1 MRRGR
6 RPCIECG
13 APSIGRARCTRHY
26 EAYRTRQKAYGQ
38 WTVDQNVD
46 AADVIDMIGLLRQ
59 AGMPLRLIAATA
71 ELSPRT
77 VSGLLD
83 GTITTVSAA
92 TADRIAAL
100 PIPACW
106 PLEAPDSV
114 LVDSVGTVR
123 RLQALAVLGW
133 SYGALAERLGTTRT
147 ALGPVVAGHTKH
159 VKAQRARAVR
169 DLYNELSM
177 TFGGS
182 ARTVTVARKNGWVA
196 PLAWDDDTIDDP
208 AALPDT
214 STATVTTED
223 RIAEYE
229 WLCASGVDPVR
240 AAGQAGIS
248 TVTIRRHKQRAET
261 AA

>member
-1 MRRGR
+1 MRR
-6 RPCIECG
+6 
-13 APSIGRARCTRHY
+13 
-26 EAYRTRQKAYGQ
+26 KAYGQ
-38 WTVDQNVD
+38 WTVDQTVD
-46 AADVIDMIGLLRQ
+46 AADVSDKIRSLRQ
-59 AGMPLRLIAATA
+59 TGMPLRLIAATA
-71 ELSPRT
+71 ELSPST

-83 GTITTVSAA
+83 GTIVAVSAA
-92 TADRIAAL
+92 TADRIADL
-100 PIPACW
+100 PIPTCW

-114 LVDSVGTVR
+114 LVDSTGTVR
-123 RLQALAVLGW
+123 RLQGLAVLGW
-133 SYGALAERLGTTRT
+133 SCGALADRLGTSSR
-147 ALGPVVAGHTKH
+147 ALQPVVAGRIHH

-169 DLYNELSM
+169 DLYDELSM
-177 TFGGS
+177 TVGGS

-214 STATVTTED
+214 STATVSTED

-229 WLCASGVDPVR
+229 WLCVSGVDPVR

-248 TVTIRRHKQRAET
+248 TVTIKRHKQRAET